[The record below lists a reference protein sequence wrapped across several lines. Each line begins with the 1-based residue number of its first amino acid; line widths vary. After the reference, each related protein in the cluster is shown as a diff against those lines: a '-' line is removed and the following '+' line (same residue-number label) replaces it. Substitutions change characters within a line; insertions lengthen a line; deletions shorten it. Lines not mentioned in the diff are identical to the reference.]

1 MRRRELLLLAS
12 AAVLAPD
19 VLKRVMPSRMASAP
33 DVLTYLDRQIMPA
46 AAAKGAADRVSDGA
60 GYGKLGEGDIFWS
73 VMWPYRGAASVA
85 VTKCNKHRAAPKI
98 PKIGGDFISLAY
110 VFRDHF
116 FIA

>member
-1 MRRRELLLLAS
+1 MLYEWPHPQIDHDWDLGAHQWREITPLAYQELQQIPLLHTSSNAFMQSEPVDIL
-12 AAVLAPD
+12 PD
-19 VLKRVMPSRMASAP
+19 
-33 DVLTYLDRQIMPA
+33 
-46 AAAKGAADRVSDGA
+46 GDGL
-60 GYGKLGEGDIFWS
+60 YVYW
-73 VMWPYRGAASVA
+73 GAASVA